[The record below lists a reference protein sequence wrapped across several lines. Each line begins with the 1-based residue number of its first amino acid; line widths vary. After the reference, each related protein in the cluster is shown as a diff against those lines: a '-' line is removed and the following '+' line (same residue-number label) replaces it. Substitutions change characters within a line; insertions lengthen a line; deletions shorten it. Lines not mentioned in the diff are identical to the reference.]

1 MGNKG
6 EHSSSSG
13 SKKGLSAFEKKFAA
27 ERKKQ
32 GAGGIFD
39 FKGKKYTTNYKNEKI
54 PKKDKDAG
62 ASSSGVSKTRMEG
75 FEPLG
80 KSKTILELGEAKKRA
95 AAKTKGEGTS
105 AKGTVSLTIIGVG
118 QKDLAK
124 KVEPKPA
131 IRVHVDAIKNQ
142 RDRRAW
148 EEKYGANY
156 NNDGTLKKEKK
167 KSLGQILKDANKG
180 KSKPK
185 KKSLG
190 QILKDSKG
198 MNVGGLTQS
207 AMQNGLSRKVNPTTG
222 LTMNKGGMID
232 YRKKGMFYGGGM
244 ARRGR

>member
-1 MGNKG
+1 MGIDHKK
-6 EHSSSSG
+6 SSG

-32 GAGGIFD
+32 GAGGVFD
-39 FKGKKYTTNYKNEKI
+39 FKGKKYTTNYKDEKI
-54 PKKDKDAG
+54 TKKDKDAG
-62 ASSSGVSKTRMEG
+62 ASSSGVSKNRMMD
-75 FEPLG
+75 FEPKG

-95 AAKTKGEGTS
+95 ASRFKDKGAGTG
-105 AKGTVSLTIIGVG
+105 AKGTISLTIIGVG
-118 QKDLAK
+118 QSDLPK

-148 EEKYGANY
+148 EEKFGANY
-156 NNDGTLKKEKK
+156 NNDGTLKK
-167 KSLGQILKDANKG
+167 
-180 KSKPK
+180 SKVSPGSK
-185 KKSLG
+185 ARKESRDKA
-190 QILKDSKG
+190 KG

-207 AMQNGLSRKVNPTTG
+207 SMMNGLSRKINPATG
-222 LTMNKGGMID
+222 LTMKKGGMID

>member
-1 MGNKG
+1 MGTDHKK
-6 EHSSSSG
+6 SSG

-39 FKGKKYTTNYKNEKI
+39 FKGKKYTTNYKDEKI

-95 AAKTKGEGTS
+95 ASRFKDKGAGTG
-105 AKGTVSLTIIGVG
+105 AKGTISLTIIGVG
-118 QKDLAK
+118 QKELPK

-131 IRVHVDAIKNQ
+131 IRAHVDAIKNQ
-142 RDRRAW
+142 RERRAW

-156 NNDGTLKKEKK
+156 NNDGTLKQTKKASPGSKVRKESRDK
-167 KSLGQILKDANKG
+167 A
-180 KSKPK
+180 
-185 KKSLG
+185 
-190 QILKDSKG
+190 KG

-207 AMQNGLSRKVNPTTG
+207 SMMNGLNRKINPATG
-222 LTMNKGGMID
+222 LTMKKGGMID

>member
-1 MGNKG
+1 MGIDHKK
-6 EHSSSSG
+6 SSG

-39 FKGKKYTTNYKNEKI
+39 FKGKKYTTNYKDEKI

-95 AAKTKGEGTS
+95 ASRFKDKDAGTG
-105 AKGTVSLTIIGVG
+105 AKGTISLTIIGVG
-118 QKDLAK
+118 QKELPK

-131 IRVHVDAIKNQ
+131 IKVHVDAIKNQ

-148 EEKYGANY
+148 EEKFGANY
-156 NNDGTLKKEKK
+156 NNDGTLKKTKK
-167 KSLGQILKDANKG
+167 ASPG
-180 KSKPK
+180 SKVRK
-185 KKSLG
+185 ESRDKA
-190 QILKDSKG
+190 KG

-207 AMQNGLSRKVNPTTG
+207 SMMNGLSRKINPTTG

-244 ARRGR
+244 ARRGK